1 MVRYGMSKQRQKES
15 KRKPLLK
22 VEKHHLDGVCNDLAR
37 EQRILHAG
45 SAVGFTV
52 ANDDGVVNERLSPR
66 SLDLQRA
73 SQQERDSSST
83 TRGNTQISFI
93 CKR

>member
-1 MVRYGMSKQRQKES
+1 
-15 KRKPLLK
+15 
-22 VEKHHLDGVCNDLAR
+22 
-37 EQRILHAG
+37 
-45 SAVGFTV
+45 
-52 ANDDGVVNERLSPR
+52 VNERLSPR